1 MSCRKSLWVL
11 PATPGSAQI
20 LYDQPLSTLSRASF
34 DLHRSLTQELDEPQS
49 YGFRALTT
57 LGLSLTES
65 PNPLPFGSSNK
76 VPDWVDG
83 LLQKPRTIGTPIFA
97 KIRWRRWAKHSVL
110 MRAFSS
116 SLAQKTHVS
125 SAWVHFRL
133 IRQSNWTKGGRLQ
146 IFATFLGAIEAIE
159 TLVPELQIDVNIRGV
174 NCSFLIYIYIYGFV
188 FNFRAFTF
196 GMHSNKSPNFLLQ

>member
-1 MSCRKSLWVL
+1 
-11 PATPGSAQI
+11 
-20 LYDQPLSTLSRASF
+20 
-34 DLHRSLTQELDEPQS
+34 
-49 YGFRALTT
+49 
-57 LGLSLTES
+57 
-65 PNPLPFGSSNK
+65 
-76 VPDWVDG
+76 
-83 LLQKPRTIGTPIFA
+83 
-97 KIRWRRWAKHSVL
+97 
-110 MRAFSS
+110 
-116 SLAQKTHVS
+116 VS